1 MLMNRRVA
9 CLIAVAG
16 LAAPALAQ
24 DSVGTG
30 AGLAGN
36 DSLSPT
42 TAGAPYQRTNYVVDL
57 TPFYTSWGTTFG
69 IAPIIKS
76 SGGFKD
82 SVSGNEFFG
91 ALISAQS
98 MSQTMVSLDLSGQT
112 YQSWNTAGA
121 GVNPTKNNNSA
132 TPVSGPFDALRFG
145 AVFSEFGTDLLGRN
159 AEDVVGGLVGL
170 DANNPNRLYVTRYVA
185 AVNRPA
191 ASGGPNAA
199 FGIGGVDASGN
210 VAIRADNNGASGS
223 APIVGVNYYRVGL
236 LSRNVSIVN
245 AIDNTAA
252 ADAAATA
259 RPLNPSTAGNP
270 GAVSH
275 NTPTI
280 IPSHLL
286 GRSSVMGSNFNR
298 NYVYE
303 NASGIYTETNSH
315 RTGTDDHRGGMS
327 FSQLKFFGASTLG
340 TGGILTKPSAASAA
354 TNGITLFGIAPT
366 TGAPTGSATVVLPA
380 SPVDNAD
387 GTAWALGT
395 GDFRHYSSQVAFRG
409 GNGQVAIGK
418 DPTNGQAMVAA
429 VAYSSQL
436 TGNDNP
442 YNAII
447 ASRFN
452 VATPASAQ
460 WGVVAWVD
468 SLSSTGKSING
479 DYGADGLPFTSDA
492 GEFDGTVDATDAPI
506 GRLASL
512 FEVTGGSPFGPSM
525 SSPAFDA
532 YGNCYFIAEVALN
545 KKDQDGVAFV
555 DFDTALIRGVYNPAN
570 FSWKLDLIA
579 ELGDTFTGQNSGTKY
594 QLQFLSVAD
603 SNSVDSAG
611 FWSNNLL
618 GGTGFGNGGAQAT
631 ATDSKNLG
639 GLVFQAKIVYDVDND
654 GDYNDPTRSSNT
666 DLTTADQAYNTLLY
680 VGHAVRSNPC
690 PADFNG
696 DGFIDFTDFDDFVAA
711 FEGGDPSSDFNN
723 DGFLDFTDFDEF
735 VAAFEAGC

>member
-1 MLMNRRVA
+1 MLMNRRIA

-24 DSVGTG
+24 DSVGNG

-36 DSLSPT
+36 DALSPT
-42 TAGAPYQRTNYVVDL
+42 TAGAPFQKANYVVDL

-69 IAPIIKS
+69 IAPIMKS
-76 SGGFKD
+76 SSGFKD
-82 SVSGNEFFG
+82 AATNNSFFTG
-91 ALISAQS
+91 LISAQGI
-98 MSQTMVSLDLSGQT
+98 SQTLTSNDLSNTSYSVWSAAGQ
-112 YQSWNTAGA
+112 
-121 GVNPTKNNNSA
+121 GVNPSTNTA
-132 TPVSGPFDALRFG
+132 SGSTVTGPSSALRFG
-145 AVFSEFGTDLLGRN
+145 AVFSEFGTDTLGRN
-159 AEDVVGGLVGL
+159 AEDVIGGLIGL
-170 DANNPNRLYVTRYVA
+170 DPSAPNRLYVTRSVA

-191 ASGGPNAA
+191 ASGGANAA
-199 FGIGGVDASGN
+199 FGIGGIDASGN
-210 VAIRADNNGASGS
+210 VAIRADNNGASGT
-223 APIVGVNYYRVGL
+223 APLVGNNYYRVGL
-236 LSRNVSIVN
+236 LSRNASIVN

-252 ADAAATA
+252 ADAAATV
-259 RPLNPSTAGNP
+259 RPLSPSTAGNP
-270 GAVSH
+270 GANTH
-275 NTPTI
+275 NTATV

-303 NASGIYTETNSH
+303 NASGVYTEVNTH

-340 TGGILTKPSAASAA
+340 TGGILTKPTAASAL

-366 TGAPTGSATVVLPA
+366 TGAPSGSVTVSTVGNPT
-380 SPVDNAD
+380 DNAD
-387 GTAWALGT
+387 GTVWNLGA
-395 GDFRHYSSQVAFRG
+395 GDFRHYGSQVAFRG
-409 GNGQVAIGK
+409 GNGQVAIGQ
-418 DPTNGQAMVAA
+418 DPVNGQALVAA
-429 VAYSSQL
+429 TAYSGGL
-436 TGNDNP
+436 TGNNNP
-442 YNAII
+442 WNAIL
-447 ASRFN
+447 AARFN
-452 VATPASAQ
+452 VASPASAQ

-468 SLSSTGKSING
+468 SLASTGKEING

-492 GEFDGTVDATDAPI
+492 GEFDGVVDATDAPI

-512 FEVTGGSPFGPSM
+512 FEVTGGSPLGPSM

-532 YGNCYFIAEVALN
+532 YGNCYFIGEVALN
-545 KKDQDGVAFV
+545 KRDQSGV
-555 DFDTALIRGVYNPAN
+555 DFIDFDAALIRAVYNPVN

-594 QLQFLSVAD
+594 QIQFLSVAD
-603 SNSVDSAG
+603 SNSVDSAT
-611 FWSNNLL
+611 FYSNNLV
-618 GGTGFGNGGAQAT
+618 GGTGFANGGAQAT
-631 ATDSKNLG
+631 STDSKNLG
-639 GLVFQAKIVYDVDND
+639 GLVFQAKIVYDVDAD